1 MSAYDTVKDDNAI
14 KRAAEALEANGF
26 HVTVVA
32 DGEAAKTAALERL
45 PKGAEV
51 LTVTSTT
58 ANDIGLTA
66 AIDES
71 GDYDAVR
78 PRLNAMWGDETKKQ
92 EQRKL
97 GAAPEHVVGSV
108 HAITEDG
115 RVLIA
120 SNTGSQLP
128 AYLYGAGHVV
138 WVVGAQKI
146 TKDMDEALARLE
158 AHVVPLEDKRALAAY
173 GIHTNVSKLVMYN
186 KEVQPGRVEIIIA
199 KEALGF

>member
-1 MSAYDTVKDDNAI
+1 MGKFDTVKDDATI
-14 KRAAEALEANGF
+14 TKTAEALRANGF
-26 HVTVVA
+26 TVTIVEN
-32 DGEAAKTAALERL
+32 GEAAKQAALALL
-45 PKGAEV
+45 PKGEEV
-51 LTVTSTT
+51 FTATSTT
-58 ANDIGLTA
+58 TDHIGLAA

-78 PRLNAMWGDETKKQ
+78 PRLNAMWGDPSKKR

-97 GAAPEHVVGSV
+97 GAAPDHVVGSV
-108 HAITEDG
+108 HAVTEDG

-146 TKDMDEALARLE
+146 TANMDEALKRLE
-158 AHVVPLEDKRALAAY
+158 EHVVPLEDKRALAAY
-173 GIHTNVSKLVMYN
+173 GTHTFVSKLVQYN
-186 KEVQPGRVEIIIA
+186 REVAPGRVDIIIA